1 MCPPVSVPLGEEG
14 MSYLYASWM
23 YRRQHGDQLSVC
35 FTCFKSAFE
44 DLKEMLESD
53 ILEEVNWDPELMEH
67 TEAESE
73 QEGSPEMELGWGQSP
88 GQPMQVGSEA
98 WEPET
103 LASAPEEVEDA
114 GLDLESVPTELG
126 PQDAEPLG
134 LGLEDADW
142 TQGLPWRLDLPL
154 VCSHWESCFSSWQ
167 ESFKVDLPPGEPMVL
182 ERGTT

>member
-1 MCPPVSVPLGEEG
+1 MCPPVSVPFEEEG
-14 MSYLYASWM
+14 ISYLYASWM

-35 FTCFKSAFE
+35 FTCFKRAFE
-44 DLKEMLESD
+44 DLKEMLESE

-88 GQPMQVGSEA
+88 EQLMQVGSEA

-103 LASAPEEVEDA
+103 LASAPEEVEDEDP
-114 GLDLESVPTELG
+114 DLEFVATELG

-134 LGLEDADW
+134 LALEDADW

-154 VCSHWESCFSSWQ
+154 ICSHWKSFFSSWQ

-182 ERGTT
+182 ELGTT